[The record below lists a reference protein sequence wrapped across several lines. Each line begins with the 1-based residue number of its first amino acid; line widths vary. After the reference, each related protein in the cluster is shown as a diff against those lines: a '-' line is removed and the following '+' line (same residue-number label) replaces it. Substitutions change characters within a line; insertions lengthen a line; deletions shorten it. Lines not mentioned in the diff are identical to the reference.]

1 MTTSNLTILAVLEEA
16 AATLKRA
23 WEGVYFDAPPNP
35 KFDAQV
41 LLCAVLQKS
50 SAHLFAHANDL
61 IAEDQLALFREFI
74 ARREK
79 HEPVAL
85 ILNTKA
91 FFGRDFAVSPDTLIP
106 RPETELLV
114 ETVLPA
120 ISEKTLVIDIGTG
133 SGAIGITLA
142 AETSAPVV
150 AIDISEGALAVAQR
164 NASTNGVADRISF
177 LAGNLLLP
185 FFPVFANWP
194 ASFPVDHLLLCA
206 NLPYLTT
213 HQWEALN
220 PNVKNFEPK
229 SALVGGYTGLELYDE
244 LLMQIKAKR
253 SVLPERITL
262 ACEIDPAQKEKLP
275 KIIRAHFPTAEVV
288 VIDDLAH
295 LPRLVIAEIY
305 LH

>member
-1 MTTSNLTILAVLEEA
+1 MTTSNITVLAALEEG

-23 WEGVYFDAPPNP
+23 WQGVYFDAPPSP

-41 LLCAVLQKS
+41 LLCAVLGTS
-50 SAHLFAHANDL
+50 SAHLFAHANDS
-61 IAEDQLALFREFI
+61 ITEDQLALFRALI
-74 ARREK
+74 TRREK

-91 FFGRDFAVSPDTLIP
+91 FFGRDFAISSDTLIP

-120 ISEKTLVIDIGTG
+120 ISDTTLVVDIGTG

-142 AETSAPVV
+142 AETSAPVI
-150 AIDISEGALAVAQR
+150 AIDISQGALAVARQ
-164 NASTNGVADRISF
+164 NASRLGVADRISF

-194 ASFPVDHLLLCA
+194 ASFRVDHLLVCA

-220 PNVKNFEPK
+220 ANVKNFEPK

-253 SVLPERITL
+253 SVLPKKITL

-275 KIIRAHFPTAEVV
+275 KIIRAHFPAANVV

-295 LPRLVIAEIY
+295 LPRLVVAEI
-305 LH
+305 L